1 MAIYCFKVY
10 WARNYVICSIFS
22 SDNHGS
28 KLSLFNESYC
38 IICNTMYNACGN
50 KTPKGS
56 NKQNIKDKIAIKY
69 ECCYFIW
76 YTEGISY

>member
-1 MAIYCFKVY
+1 
-10 WARNYVICSIFS
+10 
-22 SDNHGS
+22 
-28 KLSLFNESYC
+28 
-38 IICNTMYNACGN
+38 MYNACGN